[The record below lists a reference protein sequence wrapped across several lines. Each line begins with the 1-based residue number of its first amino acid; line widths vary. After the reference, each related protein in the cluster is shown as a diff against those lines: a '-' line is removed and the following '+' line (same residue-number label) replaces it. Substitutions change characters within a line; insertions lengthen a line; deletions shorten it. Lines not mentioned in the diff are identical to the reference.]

1 MRITTKQAAEELGIS
16 TSLLL
21 SQAESWGITLIPK
34 NPNAKRKT
42 YVIEQDDVEAYKRKQ
57 SNQSAPVR
65 RFEI

>member
-1 MRITTKQAAEELGIS
+1 MRITTKQAAEALGIS

-21 SQAESWGITLIPK
+21 SQAESWGIKLIPK

-42 YVIEQDDVEAYKRKQ
+42 YVIEQDDVYSYKRKQ

>member
-1 MRITTKQAAEELGIS
+1 MRITTKQAAEQLGIS

-21 SQAESWGITLIPK
+21 SQAENWGITLIPK

-42 YVIEQDDVEAYKRKQ
+42 YVIEQDDVDSYKRKQ

>member
-21 SQAESWGITLIPK
+21 SQADNWGITLIPK

-42 YVIEQDDVEAYKRKQ
+42 YVIESDDVEAYKRKQ
-57 SNQSAPVR
+57 SNQSTPVR

>member
-1 MRITTKQAAEELGIS
+1 MRITTKQAAEALGIS

-21 SQAESWGITLIPK
+21 SQADNWGITLIPK

-42 YVIEQDDVEAYKRKQ
+42 YVIESDDVEAYKRKQ
-57 SNQSAPVR
+57 SNQSTPVR

>member
-1 MRITTKQAAEELGIS
+1 MRITTKQAAEQLGIS

-21 SQAESWGITLIPK
+21 SQAENWGITLIPK

-42 YVIEQDDVEAYKRKQ
+42 YVIEQADVDRYKHKQ
-57 SNQSAPVR
+57 SNLSAPVR